1 MSSLQQNNTT
11 KFLRFLTIVLN
22 LCLHIKRKQNPGLIF
37 FFFFFFGYLA
47 QVVRSQVPHQG
58 SNPCPLR
65 WKHEVLTT
73 QQSGKSLATLCFT
86 GVNSTLDRNDI
97 MPSSVLER
105 ERIENSLAVQ
115 WLGHHAFTAG
125 GLGSIPGWRI
135 KIYNPYGWQK
145 KKKPERTH
153 G

>member
-11 KFLRFLTIVLN
+11 IFLRFLTIVLN

-37 FFFFFFGYLA
+37 FFFFLA
-47 QVVRSQVPHQG
+47 TSHRLWDLSSPTRDQIHVPLH
-58 SNPCPLR
+58 

-73 QQSGKSLATLCFT
+73 QQPGKSPKTLCFT

-97 MPSSVLER
+97 MPS
-105 ERIENSLAVQ
+105 VQ

-135 KIYNPYGWQK
+135 KILQPIRLAKK
-145 KKKPERTH
+145 KKKPERTRR
-153 G
+153 